1 MNSHYDSIGEAGLQ
15 FFGKMSA
22 SIAHEIK
29 NALAIINENAG
40 LLEDFTFMAQKGM
53 AIDPERLKIM
63 AQNLLKQV
71 RRADGIIKNMSHFA
85 HSVDEF
91 EKCVDLHELV
101 RLVAVLSG
109 RFADMRGVSL
119 EMVPAESPIMLTTNP
134 FLLENLVWLCLDF
147 AMGVTGTRKTVEMI
161 PEKNNSGIRLRISK
175 LDGIID
181 SGYSSHFPTEQVNAL
196 LSALKAEL
204 TADFEK
210 GELILLLSEKGEK

>member
-15 FFGKMSA
+15 FFGKMSS

-29 NALAIINENAG
+29 NTLAIINENAG
-40 LLEDFTFMAQKGM
+40 LLEDLTFMAQKGM
-53 AIDPERLKIM
+53 AIDPERLQRM

-91 EKCVDLHELV
+91 EKCVDLYELV

-119 EMVPAESPIMLTTNP
+119 EMVPAKSPIMLTTNP

-147 AMGVTGTRKTVEMI
+147 AMGATDAGKTVDLI
-161 PEKNNSGIRLRISK
+161 PEKNDSEIRLIILK
-175 LDGIID
+175 LDGIV
-181 SGYSSHFPTEQVNAL
+181 GACPNHFPTERVNAL
-196 LSALKAEL
+196 LSALKAKL
-204 TADFEK
+204 TVDIEK